1 MEESGSYLRVA
12 PTEDIFDIID
22 NAHRVEGG
30 HCGVRKTFCR
40 VRVDCIF
47 LYSAYIRTYLG
58 IIFNSQIQEVY
69 KNVPRYVV
77 QHYVKLCTTCQ
88 VKTVQI
94 TRDPLKPIISKGFL
108 TRCQVSTNIRSDR
121 ALHTYVF
128 TLNSPLAV

>member
-47 LYSAYIRTYLG
+47 LYSAYIRTLVSSLIHRFRKYIKMCPGMWCNIML
-58 IIFNSQIQEVY
+58 NCA
-69 KNVPRYVV
+69 
-77 QHYVKLCTTCQ
+77 QHV
-88 VKTVQI
+88 
-94 TRDPLKPIISKGFL
+94 R
-108 TRCQVSTNIRSDR
+108 
-121 ALHTYVF
+121 
-128 TLNSPLAV
+128 